1 MARAPVFT
9 RCVDADALAQAGTD
23 AIAAAAALAIA
34 AHGEFRLALSGG
46 KTPHATFAALRQ
58 RRVDWTRTSLFFSDE
73 RCVPPAHADSNFAR
87 AREALL
93 QHVPVPPERVHRM
106 CGELAPEVGAD
117 QYESLLRRLFADTAR
132 TFDLCLL
139 GLGGDGHTASL
150 FPGSPALQQ
159 DDRWVVA
166 APAPTGVTPPMRI
179 TLTFPCIAA
188 SQDVLFLVAGA
199 DKAPIVQALQRGE
212 GEAYPAARVRARGQ
226 VRYLL
231 SAGAFDAP

>member
-1 MARAPVFT
+1 M
-9 RCVDADALAQAGTD
+9 DADALAEAGAD

-58 RRVDWTRTSLFFSDE
+58 RRVDWERTSLFFSDE
-73 RCVPPAHADSNFAR
+73 RCVPPEHADSNFAR

-93 QHVPVPPERVHRM
+93 QHVPVKAARVHRM
-106 CGELAPEVGAD
+106 FGELAPEVGAD
-117 QYESLLRRLFADTAR
+117 HYESLLRRLFADTAR

-150 FPGSPALQQ
+150 FPGSPALQEQ
-159 DDRWVVA
+159 TRWVVA
-166 APAPTGVTPPMRI
+166 AAAPPGIAPPWRL
-179 TLTFPCIAA
+179 TLTFPAIAA
-188 SQDVLFLVAGA
+188 SQDVLFLVAGQ

-212 GEAYPAARVRARGQ
+212 GAVYPAAQVRARGQ
-226 VRYLL
+226 VRFLL
-231 SAGAFDAP
+231 SAEAAAQV

>member
-1 MARAPVFT
+1 MTRSPVFT
-9 RCVDADALAQAGTD
+9 RCVDQDALAQAGAD

-46 KTPHATFAALRQ
+46 KTPHPTFAALRQ
-58 RRVDWTRTSLFFSDE
+58 RRVDWARTSLFFSDE
-73 RCVPPAHADSNFAR
+73 RCVPPEHEGSNFAR
-87 AREALL
+87 ARDALL
-93 QHVPVPPERVHRM
+93 QYVPVPQERVHRM

-117 QYESLLRRLFADTAR
+117 HYESLLRRLFADPAR

-150 FPGSPALQQ
+150 FPGSPALQEHV
-159 DDRWVVA
+159 RWVVA
-166 APAPTGVTPPMRI
+166 APAPPGIAPPWRL
-179 TLTFPCIAA
+179 TLTFPAIAA

-199 DKAPIVQALQRGE
+199 DKAPIVQALQRG
-212 GEAYPAARVRARGQ
+212 AADSYPAAHVRARGQ

-231 SAGAFDAP
+231 SAEAATRV